1 MVKASTSIPPDP
13 APAVTKMR
21 DAVAK
26 AEAKTK
32 NRVSPAILTAAY
44 LRGQELPAPKSADKD
59 SPLEDLVQNIL
70 ANIDGKEGLP
80 DNLKPAGVE
89 RVVRLPWKHC
99 HPDIKLPHR
108 RTLKRAYTN
117 YLAKRPEK

>member
-1 MVKASTSIPPDP
+1 
-13 APAVTKMR
+13 MR

-26 AEAKTK
+26 AKTK
-32 NRVSPAILTAAY
+32 IKLEDRPIYPAIPPAAY
-44 LRGQELPAPKSADKD
+44 LFYGYGEDSSTRVWKAPSQELPAPKSADKD

-70 ANIDGKEGLP
+70 ADIDGGEGLP

-108 RTLKRAYTN
+108 KTLKRAYKN
-117 YLAKRPEK
+117 YLAKTR